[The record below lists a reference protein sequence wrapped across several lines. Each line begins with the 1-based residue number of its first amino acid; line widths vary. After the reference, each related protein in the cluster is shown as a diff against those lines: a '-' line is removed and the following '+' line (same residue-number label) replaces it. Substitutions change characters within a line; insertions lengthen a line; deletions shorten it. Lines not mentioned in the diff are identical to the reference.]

1 MYKIKQNK
9 KSKFNSQQ
17 QQKRALLYDSER
29 NCAKD
34 SQVMILSKKGEYQ
47 FHSASPDMSG
57 VFKTSLTVGSRG
69 IVGIQWFLHKPQRLA
84 HPVKQQW
91 FGIVFCKQ
99 VTDSPIQEPCN

>member
-1 MYKIKQNK
+1 MLQILKPPDNQCTKIMYKIKQNK

-17 QQKRALLYDSER
+17 RGISTQQKRALLYDSER

-57 VFKTSLTVGSRG
+57 VFKTSLTVGSRYS
-69 IVGIQWFLHKPQRLA
+69 V
-84 HPVKQQW
+84 
-91 FGIVFCKQ
+91 VF
-99 VTDSPIQEPCN
+99 T